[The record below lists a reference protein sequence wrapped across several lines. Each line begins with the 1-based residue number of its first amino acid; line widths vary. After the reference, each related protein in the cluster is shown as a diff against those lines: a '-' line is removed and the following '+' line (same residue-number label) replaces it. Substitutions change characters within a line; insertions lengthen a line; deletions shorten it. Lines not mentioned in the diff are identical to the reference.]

1 MDVAPLAL
9 KFARMG
15 ARLEIVD
22 SPSRRGRS
30 IASGISL
37 DVQSDRR
44 GEYYELFAPRAEST
58 EVSVL
63 DVRPHDRHL
72 LLMVRD
78 DEDQKSK
85 LLCGHDER
93 HWFVAG
99 VPETAPVG
107 NVPQAMEAL
116 KPAAVRSAQAA
127 SKLRSNTFN
136 RRKNEAFI
144 RQGEWFFIPRPRMNA
159 SIHSALRNER
169 LVRTGG
175 GKPHLADYCVRW
187 GGETVMVCAQHPN
200 GLSASQHAR
209 LLQRSKAAR
218 GWDWRPMQRNPQVY
232 VTGRIRHAD
241 HKTIHLE
248 GWHQVVMNTESQ
260 SVAMRHVAFLD

>member
-1 MDVAPLAL
+1 MDVAPLAS

-30 IASGISL
+30 FASGISL

-44 GEYYELFAPRAEST
+44 GEYYELFAPRADST
-58 EVSVL
+58 EVSIL
-63 DVRPHDRHL
+63 DVRPNDRHL

-78 DEDQKSK
+78 DGQKSK

-99 VPETAPVG
+99 VPESAPVG

-116 KPAAVRSAQAA
+116 KPAAVRNAQAA

-136 RRKNEAFI
+136 RRKNDAFI
-144 RQGEWFFIPRPRMNA
+144 RQGEWFFIPRPRMNV
-159 SIHSALRNER
+159 STQFALRNER

-175 GKPHLADYCVRW
+175 GKPHLADYCIRL
-187 GGETVMVCAQHPN
+187 GGQEVLVSPQHPN
-200 GLSASQHAR
+200 GLTPSQHAR
-209 LLQRSKAAR
+209 LLRSNKAAR
-218 GWDWRPMQRNPQVY
+218 EWRWTTMRRNPDVF

-241 HKTIHLE
+241 HKTIHLD
-248 GWHQVVMNTESQ
+248 GWHQVVMNTEHQ